1 MLCLVSFDEEGN
13 IKAISLS
20 KVSLIHHVLP
30 HSQVHPSKVKKAAAK
45 PAKRSAPA
53 SSTSTSSSALE
64 SQIPAEDPVK
74 RGEELREKAHKDG
87 TELRDAFWLNLAKA
101 AEEPA
106 QLVSDEKKK
115 TLPRG
120 IALLTE
126 DETKASIA
134 KAKSLFQDA
143 KYAEVAEEIDSS
155 LANAALDEELLG
167 ELYQI
172 RGKARFHQK
181 LFFEAVHDLS
191 FAKHCFFTAEG
202 ETLFYRMRAYLEL
215 DLPLYATIDYS
226 SLASDYSDYPD
237 LKSFKTKVSSP
248 IPHDLKKL
256 TSKFTPGRPFMLP
269 TNTSLV
275 ELVKVTI
282 VLALQHNF
290 GYEEL
295 GGFLYL
301 IKSTGYDALSTPAKF
316 GLYLRNVFSAND
328 MEDISEVFT
337 HFIPEHT
344 VPLECTINEV
354 MDAIESM
361 GQGCHLIHRI
371 GLAMCFSLAW
381 TPTSMWNL
389 HATLFKDH
397 IAARFDYQRALWH
410 DYHMEILER
419 IQRGDDDLSYTCNG
433 GIGEIPP
440 PHARI
445 DYLYVTDHA
454 ASDYIRLHAEATA
467 LKATEVLDELREH
480 VPLNTFHV
488 TLAPMIFAAA
498 RDAMPKSIKFMI
510 EHGAEINIMDAAEE
524 TPLDAARVAL
534 EFRIEMLHDHGY
546 IVPIE
551 EFTEVD
557 AILKGHGGK
566 STSGDGSAQSAFEQM
581 FGGAG
586 RSQGDDDVDDE
597 EDEEH
602 YGEYEE
608 DGEEMDEEM
617 LYKMM
622 GREGF
627 EEFMRAQ
634 AGGNFDET
642 SEDEDEEE

>member
-1 MLCLVSFDEEGN
+1 MD
-13 IKAISLS
+13 
-20 KVSLIHHVLP
+20 
-30 HSQVHPSKVKKAAAK
+30 
-45 PAKRSAPA
+45 
-53 SSTSTSSSALE
+53 
-64 SQIPAEDPVK
+64 SQIPAEDPVL

-87 TELRDAFWLNLAKA
+87 ADLRDAFWLNLAKA
-101 AEEPA
+101 ASEPA
-106 QLVSDEKKK
+106 QLVSEEEKKK
-115 TLPRG
+115 LPRG

-126 DETKASIA
+126 EETKASIE
-134 KAKSLFQDA
+134 KAKSLFLAA
-143 KYAEVAEEIDSS
+143 KYTEAAEEIDSS
-155 LANAALDEELLG
+155 LAHAALDEELLG
-167 ELYQI
+167 ELYHL
-172 RGKARFHQK
+172 RGKVHFHQK
-181 LFFEAVHDLS
+181 MYFDAVHDLS

-226 SLASDYSDYPD
+226 SLVSDYSDYPD

-256 TSKFTPGRPFMLP
+256 TSKFSPGRPFLLP
-269 TNTSLV
+269 TNTPLV
-275 ELVKVTI
+275 DLVKVTI

-301 IKSTGYDALSTPAKF
+301 IKTTGYDALSTPAKF
-316 GLYLRNVFSAND
+316 GQYLRDVFSAND

-337 HFIPEHT
+337 HYIPEHT
-344 VPLECTINEV
+344 VPLECNINEV
-354 MDAIESM
+354 IDAIETM
-361 GQGCHLIHRI
+361 GRGCHLIHRI

-389 HATLFKDH
+389 HATLFKNH
-397 IAARFDYQRALWH
+397 LASRFDYQRALWH
-410 DYHMEILER
+410 DYHTEILER
-419 IQRGDDDLSYTCNG
+419 IQRGDDDLSYTANG

-467 LKATEVLDELREH
+467 LKATEVLEELREH

-510 EHGAEINIMDAAEE
+510 ERGTEINIVDAAEE
-524 TPLDAARVAL
+524 TPLDASRIAL
-534 EFRIEMLHDHGY
+534 EFRVEMLHDHGY

-551 EFTEVD
+551 AFVEVEE
-557 AILKGHGGK
+557 ILKEHGAR
-566 STSGDGSAQSAFEQM
+566 SMAGDGPAQSAFEQM
-581 FGGAG
+581 FGGG
-586 RSQGDDDVDDE
+586 GHSHGDDDADEDDLE
-597 EDEEH
+597 EDEED
-602 YGEYEE
+602 GEYEDYE
-608 DGEEMDEEM
+608 DYGAEGED
-617 LYKMM
+617 LDAA
-622 GREGF
+622 RAAF
-627 EEFMRAQ
+627 ADFMRAR
-634 AGGNFDET
+634 GET
-642 SEDEDEEE
+642 GFGAESDDEDEEE